1 MKIWLNNMDK
11 HFRGTKIINFDV
23 IQREYWGVVVPP
35 ELLQYYRT
43 VNEKTVS
50 QYRSPEQNQIWS
62 SGLRIDRKDIFFEKK
77 SNRKPFK
84 YNKNILKNQ
93 KKIFVK
99 VLFNVWF

>member
-1 MKIWLNNMDK
+1 MEIWLNNMDK

-77 SNRKPFK
+77 SNRQPFK